1 MDICTSKGTVSCPL
15 SAVLPWERGQSVR
28 CVLFYTGWELV
39 CHHYRPS
46 GRDRRHFEPTVAGGA
61 HTLFYGKLGAAVS
74 RVAVSEFS
82 PGSAV
87 TTAVPFSFSG
97 AKNVW
102 GLAAGG
108 GVEWAFNPSWSL
120 KAEYEYLGLRKTV
133 AACGSLPPSAAGAG
147 GPWCTQGGIGGVQ
160 SLKAGI
166 NYRFNSWPMAA
177 Q

>member
-1 MDICTSKGTVSCPL
+1 
-15 SAVLPWERGQSVR
+15 
-28 CVLFYTGWELV
+28 
-39 CHHYRPS
+39 
-46 GRDRRHFEPTVAGGA
+46 VAGGRP
-61 HTLFYGKLGAAVS
+61 HVVLWETRRGGEQGS
-74 RVAVSEFS
+74 RVGVQSRERRNNCGAV
-82 PGSAV
+82 
-87 TTAVPFSFSG
+87 SFSG

-108 GVEWAFNPSWSL
+108 GVEWAFNQSWSL